1 MDEMVRYHFFFTGR
15 VQSVGFRYKA
25 SYLAK
30 EYGLTGFVKNE
41 YDGSVSLEIQG
52 LDEKITELVECLKRD
67 RFIRIYSMS
76 KEKID
81 LVEGEKD
88 FKIKF

>member
-1 MDEMVRYHFFFTGR
+1 MDEMVRYYFFFTGR
-15 VQSVGFRYKA
+15 VQGVGFRYKA
-25 SYLAK
+25 RYLAE

-41 YDGSVSLEIQG
+41 YDGSVSIEIQG
-52 LDEKITELVECLKRD
+52 LDEKITEFVECLKRD
-67 RFIRIYSMS
+67 RVVRIYSMS

-88 FKIKF
+88 FKVKF